1 MESLSQR
8 NWRETAQSVQSGWTS
23 HNRPGGTGHKLHRGL
38 GTGYGL
44 LLVAC
49 FSGAFSAPALAIPS
63 PDLATSFL
71 SNAAQLFGL
80 ATVVIGGAFAGKR
93 KAGFGGGDK
102 AQARISGW
110 ARWLL
115 PALGGLLAVSIAS
128 NVLQWSH
135 GVDERNERLQA
146 NLVRPSIEAGKRVGD
161 VSLKTLSYSKQID
174 HPLGMTTEALAQAFE
189 TSGRPGA
196 EPIRFIDVREP
207 EEQEV
212 GALEGFTRVRYP
224 DVIALRDKLELAEGR
239 VVLLCESGNRS
250 SELCAKLAAMGI
262 DCRFVVGGVGK
273 WRAEGRTVSRSGTQ
287 AAAATR
293 DVADF
298 PNKQTLLDTADVK
311 GLVADGNAVFIDVR
325 YPKDFERG
333 HLPGAINIPLRKLET
348 GDMWAQLGSIPNR
361 PVVAACYDK
370 RSCFYSLILGLRLH
384 RLGHDFRGRYTVPHE
399 YFVPA
404 TPKPYET
411 GWFAAEDSGFIATAS
426 APLQQLLIW
435 IEAQVG
441 TLWLAILLLVLLL
454 RVLIMP
460 LTAKA
465 ERDQFVLQQ
474 LAEQIDAH
482 KQSLKDD
489 PTRLSRAMK
498 AIYRKHR
505 LTPGLNLL
513 GICLQVP
520 LFLVLFFA
528 IDQVSLS
535 HGGAFLWLPTL
546 GQPDTL
552 YILPALLGVAV
563 LLHLQLN
570 AVRRTLK
577 FTALRLTA
585 ALALTAIT
593 WNLSAG
599 ANLYLV
605 ASFVLMMLQSQAVK
619 HLLTGRRLGL
629 SFASKPTA
637 LADGIVP
644 LALAGREQD
653 GGNKAARLGRMIEA
667 GLPVP
672 EGFVLSDGAL
682 TGDADKRLPIQED
695 ARILNAMWA
704 AMDAERVAVRSSG
717 LNEDGADKS
726 YAGVFESKLNVTRD
740 GLPAAIAEVRG
751 SLAAARVSAYAGDGA
766 ERGGVVVQKMVPAE
780 YAGVMF
786 TEHPAESGSMLI
798 EMVPGLG
805 DSVTDGAVTPET
817 YTCGR
822 YSGQIHEDA
831 TAPIDL
837 EPLLALG
844 RQAEALFGAPQDIEW
859 AYQGGRFFL
868 LQSRDIV
875 VTSRTAAKN
884 RMRAAFE
891 TERSR
896 LLEIA
901 AEAPADETVF
911 AQSELSEL
919 LPRPTPFSRSFME
932 ALFAPGGSTDLA
944 CRALGI
950 PYDVAEDSPSM
961 VETVFGNL
969 FVNRHEERR
978 RLGSGPGLLAS
989 FRLSRAADDMEAD
1002 FRERFLPAF
1011 QSEMRLLESLNL
1023 SGQTTGEIVDL
1034 LAGTCDRFIK
1044 LHYVEA
1050 DSINIAADFY
1060 FKLAERE
1067 LKRRGFSPAQHL
1079 AHLPETVVHKAMSM
1093 LPEVRAGQRPVGDF
1107 LDLFGHRATLDY
1119 EFAQPRYGESPDAVE
1134 QLVRHAST
1142 LPQSGAAA
1150 SDASAG
1156 FDNPSLNVAV
1166 ERARRFQALKE
1177 EAKHHCL
1184 REVAVIRRILVEL
1197 DRRFSLGGGI
1207 FYLALEEVL
1216 RLRESAYLRTARQRI
1231 AERRSRDVAFRQ
1243 IGNLPSDLSLAELE
1257 TLTISGAKRRPSDDS
1272 GDLQGTLVAGNA
1284 PVEGPARVVTDDDI
1298 DALEPGEIL
1307 VARYTQPDWTPAFP
1321 RAAGVITEVGGWLSH
1336 AAILAREYNI
1346 ATVVGARGAIGRIQT
1361 GDLVRLHPDG
1371 RIETVKR
1378 ATPSEQRE
1386 GENAAA
1392 RHEPAESRGRTR
1404 PKIVAVNG

>member
-1 MESLSQR
+1 MESKSQR
-8 NWRETAQSVQSGWTS
+8 NWQKTGHDVQSGRNWQT
-23 HNRPGGTGHKLHRGL
+23 HRGGTGF
-38 GTGYGL
+38 GL
-44 LLVAC
+44 LLVAS
-49 FSGAFSAPALAIPS
+49 FTAAFSAPAFAIPS

-80 ATVVIGGAFAGKR
+80 ATVVLGGAFAGRR
-93 KAGFGGGDK
+93 KAGF
-102 AQARISGW
+102 ARGQSADTAKSGW
-110 ARWLL
+110 LRWLL
-115 PALGGLLAVSIAS
+115 PALAVLLVASVAS

-135 GVDERNERLQA
+135 GVDERNDRLQA
-146 NLVRPSIEAGKRVGD
+146 NLVRPSVEAGKRVGD

-174 HPLGMTTEALAQAFE
+174 HPLGIGTDRLAELLETAGQDGQA
-189 TSGRPGA
+189 PVH
-196 EPIRFIDVREP
+196 FIDVREP
-207 EEQEV
+207 EEQEM
-212 GALEGFTRVRYP
+212 GALEGFNRVRYP
-224 DVIALRDKLELAEGR
+224 DVIAMRGELGLTKGS

-250 SELCAKLAAMGI
+250 SELCVKLAAMGI
-262 DCRFVVGGVGK
+262 DCSFLVGGFGK
-273 WRAEGRTVSRSGTQ
+273 WRAEGRAASRSGGQ
-287 AAAATR
+287 AAAAMR

-298 PNKQTLLDTADVK
+298 PNKGTLLDTADVEE
-311 GLVADGNAVFIDVR
+311 LVADENAIFIDVR
-325 YPKDFERG
+325 YPKEFEQG
-333 HLPGAINIPLRKLET
+333 HLPGAINIPLRKLQT
-348 GDMWAQLGSIPNR
+348 GPMWAQLGSIPNR
-361 PVVAACYDK
+361 PVVAPCYDK
-370 RSCFYSLILGLRLH
+370 RSCFYSQILGLRLH

-404 TPKPYET
+404 TPKAYET
-411 GWFAAEDSGFIATAS
+411 GLLAAQDSGLIATAS

-435 IEAQVG
+435 IEDQVG
-441 TLWLAILLLVLLL
+441 TLWLAILLLVVLM
-454 RVLIMP
+454 RVAIMP

-465 ERDQFVLQQ
+465 ERDQFVMRQ
-474 LAEQIDAH
+474 LAAQIDEQ
-482 KQSLKDD
+482 KQRLKDD
-489 PTRLSRAMK
+489 PTRFSRAMK
-498 AIYRKHR
+498 AIHKKHR
-505 LTPGLNLL
+505 LNPGLNVL
-513 GICLQVP
+513 GICVQVP

-528 IDQVSLS
+528 IDQVSVS
-535 HGGAFLWLPTL
+535 RGGAFLWLPTL
-546 GQPDTL
+546 GQPDAL

-570 AVRRTLK
+570 AVRKTKL
-577 FTALRLTA
+577 FFALRLAA

-605 ASFVLMMLQSQAVK
+605 SSFVLMMLQSQAVK
-619 HLLTGRRLGL
+619 HLLDGRRLGL
-629 SFASKPTA
+629 SLSPKPSA

-644 LALAGREQD
+644 LALAGQD
-653 GGNKAARLGRMIEA
+653 QDCGNKAARLGRMIEA

-672 EGFVLSDGAL
+672 EGYVLSDGAL
-682 TGDADKRLPIQED
+682 TGDADERLPAHEN
-695 ARILNAMWA
+695 ARILDAMWA
-704 AMDAERVAVRSSG
+704 GMDAERVAVRSSG

-726 YAGVFESKLNVTRD
+726 YAGVFESLLNVTRD
-740 GLPAAIAEVRG
+740 ELPEAIASVRG
-751 SLAAARVSAYAGDGA
+751 SLAADRAAAYAGESD
-766 ERGGVVVQKMVPAE
+766 ERGGVVVQKMVPAD

-805 DSVTDGAVTPET
+805 NTVTDGAVTPET

-822 YSGQIHEDA
+822 YSGRNLDDA
-831 TAPIDL
+831 TPPIDL

-859 AYQGGRFFL
+859 AYHGGRFFL

-875 VTSRTAAKN
+875 VTSRSAAKN

-891 TERSR
+891 TERTR

-901 AEAPADETVF
+901 AETPADDIVL
-911 AQSELSEL
+911 AQNELSEL
-919 LPRPTPFSRSFME
+919 LPRPTPFSRSFMA

-950 PYDVAEDSPSM
+950 PYDVTEDSPSM

-969 FVNRHEERR
+969 YVNRQEERR
-978 RLGSGPGLLAS
+978 RVGRGPGLVAS
-989 FRLSRAADDMEAD
+989 FRLSRAADDLETD

-1011 QSEMRLLESLNL
+1011 QSEMRLLETLNL
-1023 SGQTTGEIVDL
+1023 SKQTTGEIVDL
-1034 LAGTCDRFIK
+1034 LDGTCDRFIK

-1050 DSINIAADFY
+1050 DTINIAADFY

-1067 LKRRGFSPAQHL
+1067 LKRRGYAPAQHL
-1079 AHLPETVVHKAMSM
+1079 AHLPETVVHKAMAM
-1093 LPEVRAGQRPVGDF
+1093 LPEVRTGQRPVGDF
-1107 LDLFGHRATLDY
+1107 LELFGHRAVLDY
-1119 EFAQPRYGESPDAVE
+1119 EFAQPRYGESEDAVE
-1134 QLVRHAST
+1134 QLVQHAST
-1142 LPQSGAAA
+1142 LPLHASTA
-1150 SDASAG
+1150 SDEPDVL
-1156 FDNPSLNVAV
+1156 DNPSLQVAV

-1184 REVAVIRRILVEL
+1184 REVAVIRQILLEL

-1207 FYLALEEVL
+1207 FHLALEEVL
-1216 RLRESAYLRTARQRI
+1216 RLRENAFLRTARQRI

-1243 IGNLPSDLSLAELE
+1243 IENLPSDLSLADLE
-1257 TLTISGAKRRPSDDS
+1257 TLTISGARPRSQDCS
-1272 GDLQGTLVAGNA
+1272 GELQGTLVAGNA

-1307 VARYTQPDWTPAFP
+1307 VARYTHPDWTPAFP
-1321 RAAGVITEVGGWLSH
+1321 RAAGVVTEVGGWLSH

-1378 ATPSEQRE
+1378 EGCSEAHE
-1386 GENAAA
+1386 GQGAAA
-1392 RHEPAESRGRTR
+1392 EAAQAEPRAHTR
-1404 PKIVAVNG
+1404 PKIVAMNG